1 MKLRNLLFGTMIAC
15 AFVACSNED
24 DPIIDNG
31 NGGGNEAAEATFS
44 LKVAEPVATKAN
56 DALDAKISSLT
67 VYVYNGQNL
76 EISGNATDESGV
88 LEVKGIKVSGGQK
101 SIVVVANAEVPGK
114 DAATLTGLYAAEK
127 DYSNEVDGSLSM
139 NSKTY
144 LVNIQPGVTNYLG
157 YAKPVDDNTNA
168 YLDQNP
174 VKLYRNV
181 AKVNLASIQVNT
193 EDAQNVYPNAKLNVT
208 NIYVLHAAAKTKI
221 VGGASAWNS
230 TEVKGNWLIGSSVN
244 DYAKWVG
251 TIEEWMAKDKKNNKP
266 LKKYLN
272 DNYTNDDL
280 LKATNLEA
288 VASLVDKASAVKDVC
303 NFYTFENLNP
313 NGSENVHTLLVVE
326 GTFSYGGGE
335 TNEVSSTRYYTV
347 SVGHDKVDGE
357 NGKLDGLIR
366 EDVGVLRNLQ
376 YNISLTVKGPGYTT
390 PFGPKA
396 DEDTFLDVKV
406 QVVDFGYV
414 NQNTEI
420 E

>member
-15 AFVACSNED
+15 AFVACSNDD

-44 LKVAEPVATKAN
+44 LKVAEPVATKAT
-56 DALDAKISSLT
+56 DAPDAKISSLT

-76 EISGNATDESGV
+76 EVSGNAADKNGV

-101 SIVVVANAEVPGK
+101 SIVVVANANVSKE
-114 DAATLTGLYAAEK
+114 DAATLTRLYAAEK

-157 YAKPVDDNTNA
+157 YTKPAEDNTNA

-181 AKVNLASIQVNT
+181 AKVNLASIEVNT
-193 EDAQNVYPNAKLNVT
+193 KGAQNVYPNAKLDVK

-230 TEVKGNWLIGSSVN
+230 TEVKGDWLIGSSVE
-244 DYAKWVG
+244 DYTTWVG
-251 TIEEWMAKDKKNNKP
+251 TIETWMAKDKANKP
-266 LKKYLN
+266 LKQYLSN
-272 DNYTNDDL
+272 NYTHNDL
-280 LKATNLEA
+280 LKAANLGA
-288 VASLVDKASAVKDVC
+288 VSSLVDQAGAVENVC
-303 NFYTFENLNP
+303 NFYTFENLSP
-313 NGSENVHTLLVVE
+313 SGSENIHTLLVVE
-326 GTFSYGGGE
+326 GTFSYGSE
-335 TNEVSSTRYYTV
+335 ESNRVSSTRYYTV
-347 SVGHDKVDGE
+347 SVGHDGVE
-357 NGKLDGLIR
+357 NNSQLDGLTR
-366 EDVGVLRNLQ
+366 DDVGVLRNLQ

-396 DEDTFLDVKV
+396 EDDTYLDVKV
-406 QVVDFGYV
+406 EVVDFGYI
-414 NQNTEI
+414 NQSTEI